1 MEKLDRNTRAVT
13 GTMDKYPQESYA
25 TVDRVIQPEWKF
37 LQRVKKT
44 TGQAFEGLEKFLQET
59 FLTCI
64 LFGRLNPPP
73 SCCRS
78 YKYVDGKEIQYGPT
92 ETSDI
97 ISREIHQFTM
107 CELQPDWFSHGR
119 EGVFNR

>member
-25 TVDRVIQPEWKF
+25 TVDRVIQPEWKI

-64 LFGRLNPPP
+64 LFGRLNPPLP
-73 SCCRS
+73 
-78 YKYVDGKEIQYGPT
+78 VVGA
-92 ETSDI
+92 
-97 ISREIHQFTM
+97 ISTLTVKKSSMVLRKPVT
-107 CELQPDWFSHGR
+107 
-119 EGVFNR
+119 